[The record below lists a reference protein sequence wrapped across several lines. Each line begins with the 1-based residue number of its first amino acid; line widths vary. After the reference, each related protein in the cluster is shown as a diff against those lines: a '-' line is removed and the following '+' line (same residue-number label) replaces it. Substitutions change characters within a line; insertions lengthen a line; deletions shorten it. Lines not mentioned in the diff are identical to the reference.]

1 MYIKLFEDNPNGRDI
16 LKIVKILKEGGG
28 GYLSDGYDLRY
39 RL

>member
-1 MYIKLFEDNPNGRDI
+1 MYIKLFEDNPNGKDI
-16 LKIVKILKEGGG
+16 LKIVKILKEGG